1 MIRLFRKRE
10 EPVNQHPPVSAVVV
24 AAGGST
30 RMGVP
35 KQLIPLRGVPVIART
50 LLALDA
56 AELVD
61 EIVLVARQED
71 MLPFY
76 TLCKQY
82 GVRKVTAIVPGAATR
97 QQSVAAGV
105 AAARSGAAYFAIH
118 DGARPLIR
126 PSTADWVIEE
136 AFACGAAAAAVPV
149 KDTVKEADE
158 NGFIAGTPDRSRLW
172 NVQTP
177 QVFEAD
183 LYRRAMEQAAALGE
197 DFTDDCQ
204 LVERMGCPVRLCR
217 ADYANIKITTP
228 EDVAFAEAILRERDD
243 EWQ

>member
-10 EPVNQHPPVSAVVV
+10 ESPAVHPPVSAVVV

-35 KQLIPLRGVPVIART
+35 KQMIPLRGIPVIVRT
-50 LLALDA
+50 LQALDRA
-56 AELVD
+56 GLVD

-76 TLCKQY
+76 ALCKQY
-82 GVRKVTAIVPGAATR
+82 EVGKVSAIVPGGATR

-105 AAARSGAAYFAIH
+105 AAARPNAAYYAIH
-118 DGARPLIR
+118 DGARPLVR
-126 PSTADWVIEE
+126 PSTVDAVIAAAVEG
-136 AFACGAAAAAVPV
+136 GAAAAAVPV
-149 KDTVKEADE
+149 KDTIKEADE
-158 NGFIAGTPDRSRLW
+158 NGFIAGTLDRSRLW

-177 QVFEAD
+177 QVFSAA
-183 LYRRAMEQAAALGE
+183 LYRRAMEQAGIWEENL
-197 DFTDDCQ
+197 TDDCQ
-204 LVERMGCPVRLCR
+204 LVERLGHPVRLCR

-228 EDVAFAEAILRERDD
+228 EDVAFAEAILRERGG
-243 EWQ
+243 E

>member
-35 KQLIPLRGVPVIART
+35 KQLIPLRGVPVIVRT

-105 AAARSGAAYFAIH
+105 VAARSGAAYFAIH
-118 DGARPLIR
+118 D
-126 PSTADWVIEE
+126 VIEE